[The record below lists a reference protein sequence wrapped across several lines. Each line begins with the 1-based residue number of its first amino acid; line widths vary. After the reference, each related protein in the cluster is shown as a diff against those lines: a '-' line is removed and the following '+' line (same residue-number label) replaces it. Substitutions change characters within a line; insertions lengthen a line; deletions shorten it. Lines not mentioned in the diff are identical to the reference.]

1 MRMNCKHVFRQ
12 LRGASLVW
20 ISVLAMGA
28 LLCASC
34 RRKVDEHEAVR
45 AATQHYFGL
54 LLSGDTKG
62 FVSGMANGD
71 DMPPLYRQ
79 QMENLVAQYAA
90 SLGER
95 GGMVKAVAT
104 HDSIID
110 SLAYVF
116 LDVTFADSTTERMR
130 VRMVRKGKEWKMM

>member
-1 MRMNCKHVFRQ
+1 MNCKHVFRQ
-12 LRGASLVW
+12 LCGASLVW
-20 ISVLAMGA
+20 VSVLAMGA

-54 LLSGDTKG
+54 LLSGDT
-62 FVSGMANGD
+62 
-71 DMPPLYRQ
+71 
-79 QMENLVAQYAA
+79 
-90 SLGER
+90 
-95 GGMVKAVAT
+95 KAVAT

>member
-1 MRMNCKHVFRQ
+1 MWV
-12 LRGASLVW
+12 
-20 ISVLAMGA
+20 SVLAMGA

-54 LLSGDTKG
+54 LLSCDSLG
-62 FVSGMANGD
+62 FVSGMSNGD
-71 DMPPLYRQ
+71 VMPPLYRQ

-95 GGMVKAVAT
+95 GDKVKAVAT
-104 HDSIID
+104 KDSNID
-110 SLAYVF
+110 SLA
-116 LDVTFADSTTERMR
+116 
-130 VRMVRKGKEWKMM
+130 

>member
-1 MRMNCKHVFRQ
+1 
-12 LRGASLVW
+12 
-20 ISVLAMGA
+20 
-28 LLCASC
+28 
-34 RRKVDEHEAVR
+34 
-45 AATQHYFGL
+45 
-54 LLSGDTKG
+54 
-62 FVSGMANGD
+62 MANGD